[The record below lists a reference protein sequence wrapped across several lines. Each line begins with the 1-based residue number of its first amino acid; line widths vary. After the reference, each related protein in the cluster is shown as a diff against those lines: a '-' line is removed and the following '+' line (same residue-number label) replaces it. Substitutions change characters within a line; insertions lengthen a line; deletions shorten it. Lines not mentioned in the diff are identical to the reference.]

1 MSVPLLSFF
10 FWYQIGIIL
19 VRMALAVS
27 PYINA
32 VQQREP
38 VRGAH
43 VCLFVF
49 SRVFLYCRIFAHE
62 KMSVRV
68 NARHSKVEDGADS
81 LCAVYYRI
89 LCNYIITANH
99 PPEVA

>member
-1 MSVPLLSFF
+1 MFVLKSFSF
-10 FWYQIGIIL
+10 I
-19 VRMALAVS
+19 AV
-27 PYINA
+27 
-32 VQQREP
+32 
-38 VRGAH
+38 
-43 VCLFVF
+43 F
-49 SRVFLYCRIFAHE
+49 FAHE
-62 KMSVRV
+62 RMSVRV

>member
-1 MSVPLLSFF
+1 MSVPLLFF
-10 FWYQIGIIL
+10 FGIRL
-19 VRMALAVS
+19 ELSWPEWLWSCLHMLM
-27 PYINA
+27 
-32 VQQREP
+32 QRKRVKLRVAP
-38 VRGAH
+38 MF
-43 VCLFVF
+43 VCLKEFF
-49 SRVFLYCRIFAHE
+49 FFFAHE
-62 KMSVRV
+62 RISERV